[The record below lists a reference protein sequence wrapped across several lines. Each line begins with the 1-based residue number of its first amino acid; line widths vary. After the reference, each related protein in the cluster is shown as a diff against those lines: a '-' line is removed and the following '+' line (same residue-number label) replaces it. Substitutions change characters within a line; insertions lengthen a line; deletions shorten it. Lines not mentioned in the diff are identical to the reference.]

1 MKAACYIN
9 SICICL
15 TQGLPSLGSQL
26 RPTLKWRAK
35 AMYVSCLDCVLPNH
49 LSSLSFFCFM
59 HTFFCLIF
67 EETTVY
73 ESVMWLSHLCI
84 PVFDHVLDTEAIL
97 FYFTWVLCDLSMQW
111 SFYTLNTHEKNCL
124 KVDWCMIQS
133 MLFIVLG
140 VVELG
145 YIVNRAGWN
154 ASLFVPS

>member
-1 MKAACYIN
+1 MYLSDPRSTFSRIAVTTYPQMTCQGYVCQLSWLCAAK
-9 SICICL
+9 
-15 TQGLPSLGSQL
+15 SLVFIIIL
-26 RPTLKWRAK
+26 LFYAR
-35 AMYVSCLDCVLPNH
+35 
-49 LSSLSFFCFM
+49 
-59 HTFFCLIF
+59 LIF